1 VLLSGSLTMHQQ
13 HIWNNYLNL
22 IKQKIPS
29 INADWEIY
37 FSIEKPYS
45 VEGKNLEIDKQKD
58 AIRFHFQ

>member
-1 VLLSGSLTMHQQ
+1 MHQQ